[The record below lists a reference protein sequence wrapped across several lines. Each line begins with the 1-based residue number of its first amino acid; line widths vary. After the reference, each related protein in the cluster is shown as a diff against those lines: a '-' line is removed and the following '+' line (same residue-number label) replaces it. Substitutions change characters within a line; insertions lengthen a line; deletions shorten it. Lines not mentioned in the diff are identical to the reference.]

1 MRLFHCGHCGS
12 LVFFESSQC
21 VHCGSTLAFVRE
33 HVDILALQPTDD
45 GTGLWERKL
54 PRPGLGVVEENTSN
68 SGVSEAEEP
77 YLRYQMCANRTNYQ
91 ACNFALIN
99 LPGMPH
105 NALCAACL
113 HTRVL
118 PDLSDPINLRRWSQI
133 ESAKRRLYYID
144 IRLGIDRLPGESGP
158 IFEFLADLPG
168 SMPVMT
174 GHSFGVITLNIAE
187 ADDDERVRR
196 RIAFHEPYRTLL
208 GHLRHEIG
216 HYFWDVLIARGN
228 QLDAFRELFGDE
240 RLDYGQALQ
249 DYYARTPIPN
259 SEWQDSHVSAYAT
272 AHPWE
277 DWAETWAHYLQL
289 VDTLDTAR
297 SFGSCVD
304 ELACRCRLGGPANI
318 ATPRG
323 NACACLSAR
332 RSELHHQRGREQRRQ
347 LQRILARLPACRGQ
361 REIGFE
367 PFQHLQQLQRLA
379 PQFIEAAA
387 GDIEA
392 ALRGHGHGRHLL
404 ATGHLPQQ
412 RQQLAAVH
420 VGQAQ
425 VEQQQGGVQAL
436 GALQRLAGAIGQHQ
450 FTVRDALEQRTHQHR
465 VDRVILDI
473 QHLAMKG

>member
-259 SEWQDSHVSAYAT
+259 SEWQDNHVSAYAT

-277 DWAETWAHYLQL
+277 DWAETWAHYLHL
-289 VDTLDTAR
+289 VDLLETAKSFDTQI
-297 SFGSCVD
+297 SVPSP
-304 ELACRCRLGGPANI
+304 LGDQHYTMIDPFI
-318 ATPRG
+318 MPPPPFESM
-323 NACACLSAR
+323 LSALVPTTLLLNSLTRSLGQIDAYPFALSVAAQRKMRFVHDVICER
-332 RSELHHQRGREQRRQ
+332 RLNN
-347 LQRILARLPACRGQ
+347 
-361 REIGFE
+361 
-367 PFQHLQQLQRLA
+367 
-379 PQFIEAAA
+379 
-387 GDIEA
+387 A
-392 ALRGHGHGRHLL
+392 ALQF
-404 ATGHLPQQ
+404 APPTQNLP
-412 RQQLAAVH
+412 VSD
-420 VGQAQ
+420 
-425 VEQQQGGVQAL
+425 
-436 GALQRLAGAIGQHQ
+436 
-450 FTVRDALEQRTHQHR
+450 T
-465 VDRVILDI
+465 
-473 QHLAMKG
+473 